1 MSAEAQAAEFEDDAA
16 LKETQQNAADDQLAM
31 EELTEASRVL
41 QTLREHTETLMAD
54 HEPVRA
60 STVAAI
66 RTSANV
72 ALSRI
77 SDLPLPAMAM
87 ESMDADSLGVTLE
100 AITEKLKQIWEA
112 IKAALAKFFTS
123 IANLFKTTGEKAGKA
138 AEATKQ
144 TIQQL
149 EAVPA
154 AAPAPEPEKVN
165 KPNILRHFTVG
176 NKVPAD
182 FLTQC
187 KAALEGL
194 KWVFVDNNATEE
206 HLEKLSRVIAGRPVD
221 KLNDPDLAADIVT
234 FFSGVAKRYQAIK
247 GGGNANVP
255 AESAGDPQLATG
267 LLPGDVAI
275 SARYPGD
282 SQSLTNAMASCSVQ
296 VWHRQGKVD
305 NLVAPANLTREQLA
319 DALKSC
325 EEFLSS
331 MASFGQ
337 GSVPRIEA
345 LSKAILTSGE
355 QLVSRGTPETE
366 GTLKTT
372 VSILNGYVHHV
383 LQIRQV
389 AMSYGYALCGS
400 LNALAKEY
408 AVNTSASA

>member
-16 LKETQQNAADDQLAM
+16 LKETQQAAADDQLAM

-41 QTLREHTETLMAD
+41 ETLREHTATLMAD

-72 ALSRI
+72 ALSRV
-77 SDLPLPAMAM
+77 SDMPLPVLAM

-100 AITEKLKQIWEA
+100 AITEKLKQIWTA

-149 EAVPA
+149 EAVSPSA
-154 AAPAPEPEKVN
+154 PAPAPEKVN
-165 KPNILRHFTVG
+165 QPNVLRHFTIG
-176 NKVPAD
+176 NKVPSD
-182 FLTQC
+182 FLIQC
-187 KAALEGL
+187 NDALHGL
-194 KWVFVDNNATEE
+194 KWVFIDNGATEE

-221 KLNDPDLAADIVT
+221 KLNDPALSEDIVT

-275 SARYPGD
+275 SARYPSNG
-282 SQSLTNAMASCSVQ
+282 QSFTNAMASCSVQ
-296 VWHRQGKVD
+296 VWHRQGNVD
-305 NLVAPANLTREQLA
+305 NLAAPTNLTRAQLA
-319 DALKSC
+319 EVLKTC
-325 EEFLSS
+325 DEFLSS

-337 GSVPRIEA
+337 GSVARIEA

-366 GTLKTT
+366 GSLKTT
-372 VSILNGYVHHV
+372 VGALNGYVHHV

-389 AMSYGYALCGS
+389 AMSYGYALCS
-400 LNALAKEY
+400 ALNALAKQY
-408 AVNTSASA
+408 AVDTSASA